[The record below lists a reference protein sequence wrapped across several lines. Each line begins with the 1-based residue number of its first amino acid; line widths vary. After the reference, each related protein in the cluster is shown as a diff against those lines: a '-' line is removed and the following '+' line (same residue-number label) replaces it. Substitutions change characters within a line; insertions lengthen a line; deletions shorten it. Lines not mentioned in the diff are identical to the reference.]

1 MYPHLVASS
10 RWHGDPATTRPIQGR
25 TSVVGASNSIGGG
38 DDAED
43 DDPTSAMDGTHFS
56 VDPSAMNGLNG
67 MAHDRQQQQQQ
78 QQQHVYINPQDLR
91 ENNPPPPPAPPGIA
105 STSQQQQQQSTSA
118 GLRSQTQQQHSQQ
131 QQQQQHS
138 QQPPAHLPP
147 DLASTPILN
156 FPLTQDLTARLF
168 HYLNLQAQIAQEK
181 LDYLRRREA
190 RELKELNARKEL
202 EKTQSNRNKSEKA
215 FVRVAF
221 SFLPGGLTDASFVGS
236 DQ

>member
-1 MYPHLVASS
+1 MYPHPISS

-25 TSVVGASNSIGGG
+25 TSVVGTTNSIGGG

-43 DDPTSAMDGTHFS
+43 DDPTSAMDGTHFN

-67 MAHDRQQQQQQ
+67 MAHDRQ

-105 STSQQQQQQSTSA
+105 PTGQQSTTA
-118 GLRSQTQQQHSQQ
+118 GLRSQTQQQPPHPQQ
-131 QQQQQHS
+131 HAQHS
-138 QQPPAHLPP
+138 QPPPPPPSHLPP
-147 DLASTPILN
+147 DLTSSPILN
-156 FPLTQDLTARLF
+156 FPLTQDITARLF

-215 FVRVAF
+215 FVGLFLLAQDGRTDFF
-221 SFLPGGLTDASFVGS
+221 S
-236 DQ
+236 

>member
-1 MYPHLVASS
+1 LFPILLSFCMYPYPFSS

-25 TSVVGASNSIGGG
+25 TSVVGNSNSIVGA

-43 DDPTSAMDGTHFS
+43 DDPTSAMDGTHFN

-67 MAHDRQQQQQQ
+67 MAHDRQ

-105 STSQQQQQQSTSA
+105 TAGQQQSTSA
-118 GLRSQTQQQHSQQ
+118 GLRSQTQPPHASHPQQ
-131 QQQQQHS
+131 QQHPQHS
-138 QQPPAHLPP
+138 QQPPPPHLGP
-147 DLASTPILN
+147 DLTNTPILN

-215 FVRVAF
+215 FVSCSLYYILVC
-221 SFLPGGLTDASFVGS
+221 SN
-236 DQ
+236 